1 MRARAPA
8 KPIVFVAAALP
19 LAVLT
24 GRLLSGTLGV
34 NPADTLI
41 DRTGEWSLRLLLV
54 TLAVTPLRRLSGWRW
69 PGRVRRMLGLFA
81 FFYGGLHFA
90 AYAVLEQS
98 LRPVAMAAD
107 VIERPFIAVGFAALL
122 GLLPLALTSTRG
134 AMMRLGAWWAR
145 LHRSVYLWAV
155 LSVLHFYLLVKAD
168 IREPAIYALILAALL
183 GFRLL
188 PRRWQ
193 RGLRA

>member
-1 MRARAPA
+1 MRARPPVKA
-8 KPIVFVAAALP
+8 IVFAAALP
-19 LAVLT
+19 LVVLT
-24 GRLLSGTLGV
+24 GRLLSGTLGA

-41 DRTGEWSLRLLLV
+41 DRTGEWSLRLLLI
-54 TLAVTPLRRLSGWRW
+54 TLAITPLRRLTGWRW
-69 PGRVRRMLGLFA
+69 PGRVRRMLGLFT
-81 FFYGGLHFA
+81 FFYGVLHFA

-98 LRPVAMAAD
+98 LRPVAMAGD

-134 AMMRLGAWWAR
+134 AMMRLGTWWAR

-168 IREPAIYALILAALL
+168 IREPAIYALILGGLL

-188 PRRWQ
+188 PWRWQ